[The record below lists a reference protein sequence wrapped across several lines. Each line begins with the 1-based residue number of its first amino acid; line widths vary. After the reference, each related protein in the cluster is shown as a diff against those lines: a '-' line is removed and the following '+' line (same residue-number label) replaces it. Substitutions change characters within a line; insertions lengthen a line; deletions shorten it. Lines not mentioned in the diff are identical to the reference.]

1 MNNRILAVD
10 DDITTL
16 ELIKE
21 VLSAHDFSVTA
32 FTNPAEALDRMGKE
46 RYDLIL
52 SDYFMPRMDGSEFLN
67 EVRKIDSYLPFIFL
81 TSNTDT
87 QQAII
92 LIKGG
97 ADDFVNKPFEVGEL
111 VFRIRRTI
119 KEKKNQR
126 SIDLFNTR
134 LAKDLESAARL
145 QRTLLPKPLPD
156 VRDIDFDWIFN
167 PCDEIGGDLINI
179 FKLDNEHL
187 GIFSIDVSGHGV
199 SSALFSFALSKILSP
214 LPDQSSL
221 FRENAEDP
229 DSAAILPPS
238 EVAKHLNNRFPLD
251 SETEQY
257 FTLLYGIL
265 DRKSK
270 KFHYVSAGHPG
281 IVYHAYNSSPR
292 IISLAS
298 PPIGFIPGFEYQE
311 KIIPLNSGDRLYI
324 YSDGIVE
331 ARNKETRVFGKKR
344 LIEALAESR
353 NFPLKDTLQFLINGL
368 NQWLGQAKAGDDI
381 SILAIEIVRE
391 RK

>member
-1 MNNRILAVD
+1 MNSRILAVD

-21 VLSAHDFSVTA
+21 VLSAHDFSVAT
-32 FTNPAEALDRMGKE
+32 FSNPVEALDRIGKE
-46 RYDLIL
+46 HYDLIL
-52 SDYFMPRMDGSEFLN
+52 SDYFMPQMDGSEFLN
-67 EVRKIDSYLPFIFL
+67 EVRKISTHLPFIFL

-87 QQAII
+87 QQAIM
-92 LIKGG
+92 LIKEG
-97 ADDFVNKPFEVGEL
+97 ADDFINKPFEVSEL

-119 KEKKNQR
+119 KEKQNQR
-126 SIDLFNTR
+126 AIDLFNTR
-134 LAKDLESAARL
+134 LAKDLEAAARL
-145 QRTLLPKPLPD
+145 QRTLLPKPLTE
-156 VRDIDFDWIFN
+156 VRDVNFDWIFN
-167 PCDEIGGDLINI
+167 PCDEIGGDLFNI

-187 GIFSIDVSGHGV
+187 AIFFIDVSGHGV

-221 FRENAEDP
+221 FRKFAEDP

-265 DRKSK
+265 NRESQE
-270 KFHYVSAGHPG
+270 FHYVSAGHPG

-292 IISLAS
+292 IISVAG

-311 KIIPLNSGDRLYI
+311 KIIPLSSGDRLYI

-331 ARNKETRVFGKKR
+331 AGNKENQLFGKKG
-344 LIEALAESR
+344 LTEALAESR
-353 NFPLKDTLQFLINGL
+353 NSPLKDTLQFLINSL
-368 NQWLGQAKAGDDI
+368 YQWLGQEKAEDDI
-381 SILAIEIVRE
+381 SILGIEIV
-391 RK
+391 

>member
-1 MNNRILAVD
+1 MNSRILAVD
-10 DDITTL
+10 DDMTTL

-32 FTNPAEALDRMGKE
+32 FTNPVEALDRIGKE
-46 RYDLIL
+46 SYDLIL
-52 SDYFMPRMDGSEFLN
+52 SDYFMPQMDGSEFLN
-67 EVRKIDSYLPFIFL
+67 AVRKISNHLPFIFL

-87 QQAII
+87 QQAIM
-92 LIKGG
+92 LLKEG

-119 KEKKNQR
+119 KEKQNQR
-126 SIDLFNTR
+126 AIDLFNTR
-134 LAKDLESAARL
+134 LAKDLEAAARL

-156 VRDIDFDWIFN
+156 VRDVNFGWIFN
-167 PCDEIGGDLINI
+167 PCDEIGGDLFNI

-187 GIFSIDVSGHGV
+187 GIFFIDVSGHGV

-221 FRENAEDP
+221 FREYAENP
-229 DSAAILPPS
+229 DSASILPPG

-251 SETEQY
+251 TETEQY

-265 DRKSK
+265 DRKSQE
-270 KFHYVSAGHPG
+270 FHYVSAGHPG

-292 IISLAS
+292 IISVAS

-311 KIIPLNSGDRLYI
+311 KIIPLSSGDRLYI

-331 ARNKETRVFGKKR
+331 AGNKENQLFGEKGLTK
-344 LIEALAESR
+344 ALAESR
-353 NFPLKDTLQFLINGL
+353 NSPLKDTLQFLINGL
-368 NQWLGQAKAGDDI
+368 NQWLGQTKAEDDI
-381 SILAIEIVRE
+381 SILGIEIV
-391 RK
+391 